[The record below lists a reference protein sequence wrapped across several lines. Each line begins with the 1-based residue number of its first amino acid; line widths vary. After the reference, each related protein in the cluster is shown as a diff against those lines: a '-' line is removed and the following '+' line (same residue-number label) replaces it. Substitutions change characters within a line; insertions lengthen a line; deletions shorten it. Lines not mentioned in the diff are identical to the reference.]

1 MMEET
6 PAVVARNL
14 SLKGDE
20 GPVFGPLDG
29 TIPTGGLTNLMGA
42 GGSGRTAL
50 ALVLAGRMK
59 PTGGELTVLG
69 ETRRSHI
76 QKHVA
81 VAGIEQIDLLDR
93 SLTVRDVLNE
103 NRSWERPWWKP
114 YGRATEEDLER
125 YCSEIYGNR
134 DLPPLD
140 HYISQLPALDK
151 LLLRVGLALKPAHG
165 QEIRMLIM
173 DDLEQVHDF
182 GDREFLLYMLE
193 KLATRITVIVNS
205 ANPID
210 DCVSPRTVFELD
222 INQGHFVPE
231 NTGLTHQIYG
241 EYGDEDYSAGR
252 HTATAFSH
260 ADTPVDQVIEPSAA
274 SEGRE

>member
-1 MMEET
+1 MEET

-29 TIPTGGLTNLMGA
+29 TIPAGGLTNLMGA

-125 YCSEIYGNR
+125 YCSEIYGDR

-151 LLLRVGLALKPAHG
+151 LLLRVGLALKPAHHK
-165 QEIRMLIM
+165 EIGMLIM

-182 GDREFLLYMLE
+182 GDREFLLYMLQE
-193 KLATRITVIVNS
+193 LAERMTVVVNS

-210 DCVSPRTVFELD
+210 DCVAPRAVIQLD
-222 INQGHFVPE
+222 ISQGHFIPK
-231 NTGLTHQIYG
+231 NAGLGRQTFA
-241 EYGDEDYSAGR
+241 DYDANDFLAGK
-252 HTATAFSH
+252 HTATAISQ
-260 ADTPVDQVIEPSAA
+260 ADTPVDDTAELNVA
-274 SEGRE
+274 SEERE